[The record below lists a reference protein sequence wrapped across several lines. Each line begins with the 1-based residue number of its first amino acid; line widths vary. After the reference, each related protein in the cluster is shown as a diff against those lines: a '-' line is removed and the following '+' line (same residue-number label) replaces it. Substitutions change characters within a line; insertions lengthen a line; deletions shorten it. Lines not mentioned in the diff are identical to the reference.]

1 MRKLHIQAAGGAL
14 AAALISA
21 SGFAQNSEEI
31 TVEASRVV
39 ARSVAGQP
47 PGGAQ
52 IKDITLSYGVSYA
65 GVDLNSTAAVA
76 ALEKSIND
84 AAHKACKE
92 IGRQYPMSTP
102 NDAECAK
109 AAAAKAMGRVHELV
123 SAAATKP
130 AK

>member
-1 MRKLHIQAAGGAL
+1 MRKFHIHVVGGAL
-14 AAALISA
+14 AATLIGVTA
-21 SGFAQNSEEI
+21 FAQNSEEI

-39 ARSVAGQP
+39 AKDVAGQP

-52 IKDITLSYGVSYA
+52 VRDITLSYGVSYS
-65 GVDLNSTAAVA
+65 GVDLTSTVAVA
-76 ALEKSIND
+76 ALEKSVND

-109 AAAAKAMGRVHELV
+109 AAAAKAMGRVRELV
-123 SAAATKP
+123 SAAGKKP